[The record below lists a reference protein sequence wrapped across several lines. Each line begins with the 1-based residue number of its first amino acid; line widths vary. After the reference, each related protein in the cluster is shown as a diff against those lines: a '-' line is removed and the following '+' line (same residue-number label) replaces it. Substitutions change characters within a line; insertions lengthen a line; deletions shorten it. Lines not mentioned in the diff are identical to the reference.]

1 MKAHLASLPPGS
13 FICYNKADLS
23 CTPRDGGAFQG
34 GTVSAVYPADA
45 LKSFTPPLLLSPA
58 SQLLLNFVLDV
69 IFFF

>member
-1 MKAHLASLPPGS
+1 M
-13 FICYNKADLS
+13 
-23 CTPRDGGAFQG
+23 PRDGGAFQG

-69 IFFF
+69 IFFFFKANLANSVTPLAWEVHVF